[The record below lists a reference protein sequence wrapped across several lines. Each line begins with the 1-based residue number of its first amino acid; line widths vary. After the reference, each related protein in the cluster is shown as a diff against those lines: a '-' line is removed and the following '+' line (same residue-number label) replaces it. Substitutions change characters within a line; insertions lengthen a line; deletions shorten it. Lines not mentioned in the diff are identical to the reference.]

1 MNINWRRV
9 RAIFRKEL
17 REFRHSG
24 NILWGMAVLPLIFV
38 TQPAIVIFGLSAQ
51 AATVLAHEHPLLY
64 MLGIPAIV
72 PAALASYAVVGERD
86 QGTLEPV
93 LTTPIRRE
101 ELILGK
107 ALAAFVPSA
116 TIAYSIYALFLAAV
130 ALFAQTAVASTLLTW
145 QVILPQVVFT
155 PLLVAWAIWVGMAVS
170 GRVKDVRTAQQLG
183 VLASLPTFA
192 VTALITFN
200 VIHASLGL
208 ALGLGAALLVLDG
221 VGWRVT
227 AATFNRERLITSTR

>member
-9 RAIFRKEL
+9 RGIFRKEL
-17 REFRHSG
+17 REFRRSG
-24 NILWGMAVLPLIFV
+24 NILWGMAVFPLIF
-38 TQPAIVIFGLSAQ
+38 TIQPAIVVFGISSQ
-51 AATVLAHEHPLLY
+51 YATLLAHERPLLY

-101 ELILGK
+101 ELIFGK
-107 ALAAFVPSA
+107 ALAAFVPAA
-116 TIAYSIYALFLAAV
+116 TIAYAVYGLFMSAV
-130 ALFAQTAVASTLLTW
+130 ALFAQQSVASALLTW
-145 QVILPQVVFT
+145 QDILPQVLFT
-155 PLLVAWAIWVGMAVS
+155 PLLVAWSIWVGMGIS
-170 GRVKDVRTAQQLG
+170 TRVKDVRTAQQLG

-208 ALGLGAALLVLDG
+208 ALGLGAALLVLD
-221 VGWRVT
+221 VLGWRVT
-227 AATFNRERLITSTR
+227 TATFNRERLIAGTR

>member
-9 RAIFRKEL
+9 RGIFRKEL

-24 NILWGMAVLPLIFV
+24 NILWGMAVFPLIFV
-38 TQPAIVIFGLSAQ
+38 TQPAIVIFGLSGQ
-51 AATVLAHEHPLLY
+51 VATVLAHEHPLLY

-107 ALAAFVPSA
+107 ALAAFVPAA
-116 TIAYSIYALFLAAV
+116 TIAYAVYALFLAAV
-130 ALFAQTAVASTLLTW
+130 ALFAQAAVASTLLTW

-155 PLLVAWAIWVGMAVS
+155 PLLVAWSIWVGMAVS

-208 ALGLGAALLVLDG
+208 ALGLGAALLVLDAL
-221 VGWRVT
+221 GWRVT
-227 AATFNRERLITSTR
+227 SATFNRERLITGIR

>member
-1 MNINWRRV
+1 MNINMRRV

-24 NILWGMAVLPLIFV
+24 NILWGMAVFPLIFV

-51 AATVLAHEHPLLY
+51 AATALAHEHPLLY

-107 ALAAFVPSA
+107 ALAAFVPAA
-116 TIAYSIYALFLAAV
+116 TIAYAVYALFLAAV
-130 ALFAQTAVASTLLTW
+130 ALFAQAAVASTLLTW

-155 PLLVAWAIWVGMAVS
+155 PLLVAWSIWIAMGVS
-170 GRVKDVRTAQQLG
+170 ARVKDVRTAQQLG

-208 ALGLGAALLVLDG
+208 ALGLGAALLVLDVLG
-221 VGWRVT
+221 YRVT
-227 AATFNRERLITSTR
+227 SATFNRERLIASTR